1 MTARAEFPVAVR
13 VQAEPFDPSAEV
25 SAFLPEGE
33 AGAVVSFTGLCRS
46 EGGRLAALELEH
58 YPGMVEAELVR
69 LVDEAADRWPLMG
82 VTVIHRHGR
91 IAVGEPIVLVI
102 TASAH
107 RAAAFSAAEFLM
119 DWLKTRAPFWKREIA
134 ADGTVGGWI
143 DAKTSDDAA
152 AARWTAP
159 KAAE

>member
-1 MTARAEFPVAVR
+1 MAGQASFPVSIR
-13 VQAEPFDPSAEV
+13 VEEAPFDPTAELARL
-25 SAFLPEGE
+25 SGADDM
-33 AGAVVSFTGLCRS
+33 GAVVSFTGLCRG

-58 YPGMVEAELVR
+58 YPGMVEAELAR
-69 LVDEAADRWPLMG
+69 LIAEAGRRWPLLA

-107 RAAAFSAAEFLM
+107 REAAFSAAAFLM

-134 ADGTVGGWI
+134 ADGTPGDWI
-143 DAKTSDDAA
+143 EAKADDDAA
-152 AARWTAP
+152 ASRWDAP
-159 KAAE
+159 EAAQ